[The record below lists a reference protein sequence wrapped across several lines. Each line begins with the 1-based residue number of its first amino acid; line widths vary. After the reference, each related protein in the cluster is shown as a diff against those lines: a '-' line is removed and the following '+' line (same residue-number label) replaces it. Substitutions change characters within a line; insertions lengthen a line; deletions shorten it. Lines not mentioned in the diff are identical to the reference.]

1 MRAMTPDEAIALVGG
16 WPRDKTVPKKL
27 RVAFDQAAGEGKWQI
42 GMLSEALMVA
52 AETEED
58 FALVNKYWA

>member
-1 MRAMTPDEAIALVGG
+1 MKAMTPDEAIALVGG

-27 RVAFDQAAGEGKWQI
+27 RVAYDKATGDEKWKI

-52 AETEED
+52 CESEAD
-58 FALVNKYWA
+58 FALVVKYFG

>member
-1 MRAMTPDEAIALVGG
+1 MTPSEAVKLVGR
-16 WPRDKTVPKKL
+16 WPQDKTVPKQL
-27 RVAFDQAAGEGKWQI
+27 RMAYDQAKGEDKWKI

-58 FALVNKYWA
+58 FALVAKYFQ